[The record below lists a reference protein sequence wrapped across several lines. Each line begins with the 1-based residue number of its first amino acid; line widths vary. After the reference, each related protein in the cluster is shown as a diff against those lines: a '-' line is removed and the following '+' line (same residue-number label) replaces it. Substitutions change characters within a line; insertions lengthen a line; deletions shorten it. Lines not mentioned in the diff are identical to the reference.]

1 MDPLNFHRSGLN
13 DTGKND
19 LITTV
24 SIRSRDG
31 IFPTDDA
38 SNFTVSLTNPILFRT
53 VQLLDAS
60 VTINNYNLRS
70 SITLEETG
78 FPPITITLP
87 PAIYN
92 DSNIAAALQTA
103 LNAATLAG
111 NVYTVTID
119 TTNYTVRVVAVGVTW
134 RFINVDSSN
143 DTYYALGISPT
154 RIPPLA
160 TPALAFTFGAYDL
173 RPYDIIYIDIEDM
186 LNGNLSTGYRTATF
200 TLTCTNV
207 NSGGIATFQTNSD
220 SNQFWVNTMGRV
232 YGKLTITLRDS
243 YGTRLPLRGGS
254 TNLLLSFNRITGGPH
269 F

>member
-1 MDPLNFHRSGLN
+1 MDPLNFHRSGIN

-19 LITTV
+19 LISTLSV
-24 SIRSRDG
+24 RSRDG
-31 IFPTDDA
+31 IFPTDTA
-38 SNFTVSLTNPILFRT
+38 SNFTVNLTNPILFRT

-92 DSNIAAALQTA
+92 DSNIAADLQTA

-119 TTNYTVRVVAVGVTW
+119 TTNYTVRIVAVGVTW

-143 DTYYALGISPT
+143 DTYYALGVASS

-160 TPALAFTFGAYDL
+160 TPALAFTFGGYDL
-173 RPYDIIYIDIEDM
+173 RPYDLIYIDIDD
-186 LNGNLSTGYRTATF
+186 NSGGNLSSGNRTATF
-200 TLTCTNV
+200 TLTCASV
-207 NSGGIATFQTNSD
+207 NSGGIATYKTEND
-220 SNQFWVNTMGRV
+220 SHQYWVNTVEKTYARLHV
-232 YGKLTITLRDS
+232 TLRDS
-243 YGTRLPLRGGS
+243 YGAQIPLRAGS
-254 TNLLLSFNRITGGPH
+254 TTLLLGFNRITGGPY